1 MSETETMTPPT
12 REPRADKVATV
23 AEIATKLNE
32 ARAVFVSEYRGM
44 SVPEMADVR
53 NALRPTD
60 AQHVIYKN
68 TLTKIAIKDA
78 GVTGLDEHLTG
89 PTALT
94 FVYGDVAG
102 AAKALRDA
110 SKTQP
115 LLVIKGGVL
124 GDAELTADD
133 VKALADLPSR
143 DVLLARFAGGLQ
155 APLVKTAGLLQA
167 LPRNLAYGLSALIEK
182 QAA

>member
-1 MSETETMTPPT
+1 MSETDTHA

-32 ARAVFVSEYRGM
+32 ARAVFVTEYRGM
-44 SVPEMADVR
+44 SVPDMADVR
-53 NALRPTD
+53 NALRPAD

-68 TLTKIAIKDA
+68 TLTKIAVKDT
-78 GVTGLDEHLTG
+78 GVTGLEQHLTG

-110 SKTQP
+110 SRTQP

-124 GDAELTADD
+124 GDAELSADD
-133 VKALADLPSR
+133 VTALADLPSR
-143 DVLLARFAGGLQ
+143 EVLLANFAGALQ

-167 LPRNLAYGLSALIEK
+167 LPRNFAYGLNALIEK

>member
-1 MSETETMTPPT
+1 MSETDTKV
-12 REPRADKVATV
+12 REPRADKVAV
-23 AEIATKLNE
+23 VEEITAKLNE
-32 ARAVFVSEYRGM
+32 AQAVFVTEYRGM
-44 SVPEMADVR
+44 SVPDMAAVR
-53 NALRPTD
+53 NALRPVD

-68 TLTKIAIKDA
+68 TLTRIAVKNA
-78 GVTGLDEHLTG
+78 GIAGLDEHLLG

-110 SKTQP
+110 SKAQP

-124 GDAELTADD
+124 GDAELSADD

-143 DVLLARFAGGLQ
+143 EELLAKFAGALQ

-167 LPRNLAYGLSALIEK
+167 LPRNFAYGLNALIEQ